1 MKKVFWM
8 LAVAVAA
15 ITSCTK
21 SEVVDIPES
30 RLIGFDPFV
39 GKQTR
44 TDESTTSEDGTNPN
58 VISGRNDLTN
68 FWVYGTMD
76 YTGVVFGGQ
85 EVAWVSSDA
94 GGHFEYTPHKTWSVN
109 KTYRF
114 AAISNGNNQCPNV
127 TYTTTADT
135 NELTVSDYF
144 VGNKDLI
151 ADIAQPI
158 FTKADGSGIPAGRVT
173 FTLNHL
179 LTRVRFELENTSAA
193 NSGLAIKITDLKFT
207 GVKKATCTYD
217 FDETNNSDEIVWA
230 PANSGAT
237 GDYTYP
243 VLDQKLEPGG
253 TTVYDNFV
261 IPQSN
266 ELTVTFTVETYAKDN
281 NGDYHLT
288 NTTTY
293 NPSLRFGNG
302 VSDYSW
308 HPGKVYNYLI
318 KIGGS
323 AQYIHFDATV
333 NGWDFD
339 LDGNGDGGTNDDVV
353 IDTQG
358 GTSQSGDD
366 NE

>member
-1 MKKVFWM
+1 M

-44 TDESTTSEDGTNPN
+44 ADETTTGEDGTNRY
-58 VISGRNDLTN
+58 VITGRNDLKK

-76 YTGVVFGGQ
+76 YSGVVFDGQ
-85 EVAWVSSDA
+85 EVAWVSSNA
-94 GGHFEYTPHKTWSVN
+94 GGHYAYEPHKTWSVN

-114 AAISNGNNQCPNV
+114 AAISDGNNLCSNV
-127 TYTTTADT
+127 TYTTTADK
-135 NELTVSDYF
+135 NELTISDYI

-151 ADIAQPI
+151 ADIAHPI
-158 FTKADGSGIPAGRVT
+158 FTKADGSGIPAGRVS
-173 FTLNHL
+173 FALNHL

-217 FDETNNSDEIVWA
+217 LNESNNSDNIEWT
-230 PANSGAT
+230 PASSGAT
-237 GDYTYP
+237 ADYTYP

-261 IPQSN
+261 IPQGN
-266 ELTVTFTVETYAKDN
+266 DLTVTFTVETYAKDS
-281 NGDYHLT
+281 NGSYLLT

-293 NPSLRFGNG
+293 NPTLKFGNG
-302 VSDYSW
+302 VGDYSW

-323 AQYIHFDATV
+323 AEYIHFDATV
-333 NGWDFD
+333 DGWDFD
-339 LDGNGDGGTNDDVV
+339 LNGNGDGGTDDDVV
-353 IDTQG
+353 INTQG
-358 GTSQSGDD
+358 GTTQSGDD